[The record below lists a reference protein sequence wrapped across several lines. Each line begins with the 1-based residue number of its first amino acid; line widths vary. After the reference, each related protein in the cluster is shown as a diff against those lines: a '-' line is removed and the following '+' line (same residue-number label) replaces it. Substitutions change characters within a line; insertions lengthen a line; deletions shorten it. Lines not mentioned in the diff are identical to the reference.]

1 VASSFQLFGVSKFIS
16 VPSAAALV
24 WVMIVFGDYKKLEKI
39 FVFLSF
45 LYHCLRRHR
54 HPCET
59 QLARSFATSCQNPL
73 ATRIT
78 TARLLVFVGWRHWR
92 YDRSLAA
99 VLSAGLDCREGLFSK
114 ASQVQS
120 DRRHCRIVVFRH
132 CCRIYRRRVCCH
144 TFHARL
150 YTYQRCG

>member
-1 VASSFQLFGVSKFIS
+1 MGHDRIWRLQNNLKRSSFFSHSSTLLTSSPASLRDPVGSKFRDI
-16 VPSAAALV
+16 
-24 WVMIVFGDYKKLEKI
+24 
-39 FVFLSF
+39 LSESPR
-45 LYHCLRRHR
+45 YENYDSPATCICR
-54 HPCET
+54 
-59 QLARSFATSCQNPL
+59 LA
-73 ATRIT
+73 
-78 TARLLVFVGWRHWR
+78 GHWR